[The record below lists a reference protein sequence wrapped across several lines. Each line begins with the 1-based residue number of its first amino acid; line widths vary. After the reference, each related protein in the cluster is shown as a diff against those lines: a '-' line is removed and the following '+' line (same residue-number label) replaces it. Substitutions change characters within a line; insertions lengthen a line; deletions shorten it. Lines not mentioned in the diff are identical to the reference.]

1 MSKKRTPMKPH
12 LYSLDLEYAVLNL
25 YRKAV
30 ASESKALRL
39 FLADCMDE
47 GVTEDEIMAAYA
59 EFSNDPK
66 KASNGVRY
74 FKAFLRTR
82 VSEGIASKTKYSEAF

>member
-1 MSKKRTPMKPH
+1 MGKKRTPMKPH
-12 LYSLDLEYAVLNL
+12 LYSLDLEYAILNV

-47 GVTEDEIMAAYA
+47 GITEEQIMTAYS

-66 KASNGVRY
+66 KAGNGVRY
-74 FKAFLRTR
+74 FKAFLRNR
-82 VSEGIASKTKYSEAF
+82 VSEGIATTTTYSEAF